1 MSLPKP
7 LLMPSKTRIS
17 FSPATGSESDASS
30 AASGTATGAGASAKT
45 RGKPA
50 RAARRPS
57 AAPAPPAAEAAQ
69 RPAPQTTEPES
80 GKAKQ
85 TAKPAGHDW
94 VTLVDQLALSGQ
106 VRELARNVQL
116 KARSDDRWEFVIA
129 PALRHLGSDAC
140 VSRLSQAISDR
151 MGHPVQVRIME
162 IKDSEPMTAAALER
176 QQAHRNRSEAEKA
189 IREDP
194 TVRALQDQ
202 MGAQLVED
210 SIQPLQ

>member
-1 MSLPKP
+1 MWIPHQIPGRTSIY
-7 LLMPSKTRIS
+7 RYVC
-17 FSPATGSESDASS
+17 ANGGHRDSS
-30 AASGTATGAGASAKT
+30 G
-45 RGKPA
+45 
-50 RAARRPS
+50 
-57 AAPAPPAAEAAQ
+57 
-69 RPAPQTTEPES
+69 
-80 GKAKQ
+80 
-85 TAKPAGHDW
+85 
-94 VTLVDQLALSGQ
+94 
-106 VRELARNVQL
+106 
-116 KARSDDRWEFVIA
+116 
-129 PALRHLGSDAC
+129 
-140 VSRLSQAISDR
+140 SRLSQAISDR